1 MKAADLQRTF
11 QNRDRRPRKMH
22 RQRQQES
29 CGHITKPLKSQGK
42 SGRMQGGI
50 ERELE
55 LEREAS
61 ESLIAA
67 QKFIEPTLAIAQAL
81 AQIVDPGL
89 AEICQVTR
97 HRSRFAGQR
106 DAGED

>member
-22 RQRQQES
+22 GQRQQES

-55 LEREAS
+55 LERETSQA
-61 ESLIAA
+61 LIAA
-67 QKFIEPTLAIAQAL
+67 QKFIEPTLPITQAL
-81 AQIVDPGL
+81 TEVMDPGL
-89 AEICQVTR
+89 AEICQVSR
-97 HRSRFAGQR
+97 HRSRLA
-106 DAGED
+106 